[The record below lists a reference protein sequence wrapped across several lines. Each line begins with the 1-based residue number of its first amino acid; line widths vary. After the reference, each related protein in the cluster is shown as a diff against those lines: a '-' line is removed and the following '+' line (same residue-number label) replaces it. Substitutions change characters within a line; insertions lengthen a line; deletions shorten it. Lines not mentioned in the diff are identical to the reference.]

1 MNKLIFSL
9 FLITPGFITAS
20 AHIDLTTST
29 TRNLQVALDETFT
42 ITAIVGPRHSARP
55 WRLAAYEP
63 FQLLFEGWNDG
74 CIGDRIPSVMAANT
88 QTWTF
93 TTTQLGTYEIVFDRH
108 SPSPTQAMDIE
119 TVSVEVY

>member
-1 MNKLIFSL
+1 MNKLILSL
-9 FLITPGFITAS
+9 FLITPGLITAS
-20 AHIDLTTST
+20 DHIDLTTST
-29 TRNLQVALDETFT
+29 TRNLQIALDETFT

-55 WRLAAYEP
+55 WRLATYEP
-63 FQLLFEGWNDG
+63 FQLLFEGWNEG
-74 CIGDRIPSVMAANT
+74 CIGATEANT
-88 QTWTF
+88 QIWTF